1 MNFWLTLAMLPL
13 LLAQQAPV
21 RPYKDFTEA
30 GSGFYGYGREV
41 PDPEGL
47 KSVRIGIL
55 APEKDPEGL
64 QLRTGVEIA
73 LEEANARGGYNQIPY
88 EAMFRADDGPWGMA
102 ARQVVDL
109 IYEDEVWAI
118 VGGLDGNR
126 THLAELVVSKAW
138 TPVISPVAA
147 DSSVDYA
154 NVPWVFRCA
163 PSDTRQAEKLIDYA
177 RHRGHKSIVALTEM
191 DRDSYTGYLRLRNS
205 SVTRRQP
212 LAAHFQFPT
221 HTPEMIVSRLY
232 GTPVDAL
239 VIWGS
244 PASVTR
250 LIRAVRSAGF
260 TVPIL
265 APATLATPEVAAGSE
280 ALGEL
285 IVAAPYDMAGE
296 NSRVS
301 SFVEE
306 FRRKTG
312 TDPSPIAL
320 FSYDAACL
328 LIRAIEKTGL
338 NRIRIRDELTEMSHD
353 GLTGSIQFNSLR
365 ANIADPVLMTLRDG
379 KWIPAPVQATGRLD
393 SPSTPE

>member
-1 MNFWLTLAMLPL
+1 MNFGVLAAILTL

-21 RPYKDFTEA
+21 QPYKDFTEA
-30 GSGFYGYGREV
+30 GSGFYGYGREE

-47 KSVRIGIL
+47 ESIRIGIL

-64 QLRTGVEIA
+64 QMRIGVQVA
-73 LEEANARGGYNQIPY
+73 LDEANARGGYQQIPY
-88 EAMFRADDGPWGMA
+88 EAVFRADDGPWGMA

-109 IYEDEVWAI
+109 IYEDNVWAI
-118 VGGLDGNR
+118 IGGLDGNR

-177 RHRGHKSIVALTEM
+177 RKRGHRHIVALTEM
-191 DRDSYTGYLRLRNS
+191 DRESYTGYLRLRNS
-205 SVTRRQP
+205 SITRQQP

-232 GTPVDAL
+232 GSPLDAL

-250 LIRAVRSAGF
+250 LIAAVRSAGF
-260 TVPIL
+260 DVPIL
-265 APATLATPEVAAGSE
+265 APATLATPGVAASRE
-280 ALGEL
+280 TMGEL
-285 IVAAPYDMAGE
+285 IVAAPYDMSLE
-296 NSRVS
+296 DSRVRW
-301 SFVEE
+301 FVEE

-312 TDPSPIAL
+312 LEPSPTAL

-328 LIRAIEKTGL
+328 VVKAIENSGL
-338 NRIRIRDELTEMSHD
+338 NRIRIRDELTEMDHD
-353 GLTGSIQFNSLR
+353 GLTGSIRFNSLR
-365 ANIADPVLMTLRDG
+365 ANVADPVLMTLRDG
-379 KWIPAPVQATGRLD
+379 KWVKVPVGAKG
-393 SPSTPE
+393 TPETASVLE

>member
-1 MNFWLTLAMLPL
+1 MNLWFTLAVLPL
-13 LLAQQAPV
+13 FLAQQAPV
-21 RPYKDFTEA
+21 QPYKDFTEA
-30 GSGFYGYGREV
+30 GSGFYGYGRNV

-47 KSVRIGIL
+47 ESVRIGIL

-64 QLRTGVEIA
+64 QMRVGVEIA

-88 EAMFRADDGPWGMA
+88 EAVFRADDGPWGMA

-109 IYEDEVWAI
+109 IYEDQVWAI

-177 RHRGHKSIVALTEM
+177 RKKGHRHIVALTEM

-205 SVTRRQP
+205 SITRQHP
-212 LAAHFQFPT
+212 LAGHFQFPT

-232 GTPVDAL
+232 GISVDAL
-239 VIWGS
+239 IIWGS

-260 TVPIL
+260 EVPIL
-265 APATLATPEVAAGSE
+265 APATLATPEVAAVGE
-280 ALGEL
+280 DLGE
-285 IVAAPYDMAGE
+285 IVVAAPYDMASE
-296 NSRVS
+296 DARVLR
-301 SFVEE
+301 FGEE

-312 TDPSPIAL
+312 TDPSPTAL
-320 FSYDAACL
+320 FSYDAASL
-328 LIRAIEKTGL
+328 VVKAIERTGL
-338 NRIRIRDELTEMSHD
+338 NRIRIRDELVEMSHE
-353 GLTGSIQFNSLR
+353 GLTGSIRFNSLR

-379 KWIPAPVQATGRLD
+379 KWVRAPKGTETASV
-393 SPSTPE
+393 PE